1 MVQWSS
7 KFNLIFK
14 LLWLII
20 FIVKGVEEN
29 FKQMKLLVDFLPIV
43 IFFVVYKL
51 TDDLIIATAVL
62 IPATMLQ
69 MAYTWWATK
78 KIEKMQL
85 TTLVLVVVL
94 GGLTIALQ
102 DGQFIKWKPTIVN
115 WLFGLVFLGS
125 QFIGKKP
132 VVQRLMGK
140 SVNLPA
146 AVWRQLNV
154 AWAVFFAAMGAIN
167 LYVAFNFSEQAWVDF
182 KLFGMLGL
190 TFVFIIGQGI
200 YMSKYMP
207 KESEKGDE

>member
-140 SVNLPA
+140 SVDLPA

>member
-132 VVQRLMGK
+132 VVQRLMEK
-140 SVNLPA
+140 SVDLPA